1 MGALASRPFR
11 LPDLWRVV
19 NYSVEIRPDA
29 AARIAELAGV
39 SVDGT
44 ETGGILLG
52 RGPDASGQILVEEA
66 GDPGPEADRRVDFFL
81 RDLKHAQRL
90 AAEAWERDKAIW
102 VGEWHTHPKGPLQP
116 SPRDL
121 HTYVALMT
129 DAALELRAFVSII
142 VVPDPD
148 WTTPRLLPWVLAP
161 AAPAVPDPPRPE

>member
-1 MGALASRPFR
+1 MT
-11 LPDLWRVV
+11 
-19 NYSVEIRPDA
+19 YSVEIRPGV
-29 AARIAELAGV
+29 AARIAELAV
-39 SVDGT
+39 ASADGA
-44 ETGGILLG
+44 ETGGILFG
-52 RGPDASGQILVEEA
+52 RGPDATGVIVVEGA
-66 GDPGPEADRRVDFFL
+66 GDPGPRADRRADFFL
-81 RDLKHAQRL
+81 RDLEHAQRL

-129 DAALELRAFVSII
+129 DAALEFRAFVSII

-161 AAPAVPDPPRPE
+161 AAPANPDHPRAK

>member
-1 MGALASRPFR
+1 M
-11 LPDLWRVV
+11 
-19 NYSVEIRPDA
+19 NYSVELRPSV
-29 AARIAELAGV
+29 AARIAELAV
-39 SVDGT
+39 ASADGA

-52 RGPDASGQILVEEA
+52 RGPDATGMIVVEEA
-66 GDPGPEADRRVDFFL
+66 GDPGPKADRRADFFL
-81 RDLKHAQRL
+81 RDLEHARRL
-90 AAEAWERDKAIW
+90 AAGAWERDQTIW

-129 DAALELRAFVSII
+129 DAALEFRAFVSII

-161 AAPAVPDPPRPE
+161 AAPANPDHPRPK